1 MNDEVSGAV
10 RAPIDLAAAMLN
22 PRVLIVEDNQPV
34 GETIQRFLE
43 RSGMSTVWAQTGTR
57 AYELKTQFQPDVVLV
72 DLELPD
78 VSGGALI
85 EWLATQQ
92 DCGIIVVSSRAEE
105 GERLV
110 GLELGA
116 DDYVAKPAQL
126 RELVARIRAVHRR
139 AQRRATSEPAQPRTP
154 PVPVTVHRIG
164 PYRVDTRARSVTM
177 KDGQIVP
184 LTGAEFM
191 VLQMLLEADGQP
203 VSRTT
208 LCDQAL
214 RRPWRAEDRSIDQL
228 VFHLRRKLSEA
239 DSNGRLIQAV
249 RGAGYFLVA
258 DA

>member
-78 VSGGALI
+78 VSGAALI

-92 DCGIIVVSSRAEE
+92 DCGIIVVSGRAEE

-116 DDYVAKPAQL
+116 
-126 RELVARIRAVHRR
+126 RIRAVHRR
-139 AQRRATSEPAQPRTP
+139 AQRRANSEPAQARMP

-164 PYRVDTRARSVTM
+164 PYRVDTRARSVTT

-191 VLQMLLEADGQP
+191 VLHMLLEADGQP
-203 VSRTT
+203 VSRST

-258 DA
+258 EA

>member
-72 DLELPD
+72 DLEL
-78 VSGGALI
+78 
-85 EWLATQQ
+85 Q